1 MDLTKKV
8 LLIDRLNQQIVK
20 DICQEID
27 GSIVN
32 VDAVCIQEIN
42 EEWAAHIQRRL
53 GYKWSGSHSEE
64 MMTAVFINIDL
75 NQLMDPP
82 DTAGSTIKIFPEATG
97 EETKK
102 RWRSWMQVF
111 VLLAR
116 HHHRLMP

>member
-42 EEWAAHIQRRL
+42 EEWAVHLQWRL
-53 GYKWSGSHSEE
+53 GYKWSSNYSEE

-75 NQLMDPP
+75 NESMDHP
-82 DTAGSTIKIFPEATG
+82 DTAGYTIKIFPEATG
-97 EETKK
+97 EETNERCGGRGRKG
-102 RWRSWMQVF
+102 
-111 VLLAR
+111 
-116 HHHRLMP
+116 